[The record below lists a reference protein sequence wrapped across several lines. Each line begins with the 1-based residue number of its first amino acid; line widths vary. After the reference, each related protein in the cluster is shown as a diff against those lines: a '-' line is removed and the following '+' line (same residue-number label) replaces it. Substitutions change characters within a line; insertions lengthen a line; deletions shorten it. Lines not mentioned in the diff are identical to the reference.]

1 MALIG
6 ATRKMQTG
14 DRNSFN
20 RCDIAL
26 FITYQNLTLRSLRWL
41 RFRVIAQG
49 VTVAA
54 AVVGGWQI
62 SQDRRAARNS
72 GAASN
77 TEDEAKRAKDQ
88 AEQARF
94 SARLKEAEE
103 AHQLETR
110 SGVK

>member
-1 MALIG
+1 VLYYVG
-6 ATRKMQTG
+6 ADPQMRL
-14 DRNSFN
+14 
-20 RCDIAL
+20 A
-26 FITYQNLTLRSLRWL
+26 RWL

-62 SQDRRAARNS
+62 SQERRAARS
-72 GAASN
+72 RDSASQ
-77 TEDEAKRAKDQ
+77 TEGEAKRANDQ

-103 AHQLETR
+103 AHRLETG